1 MMRIVTAVVMLMF
14 LAGTALA
21 GGSLLKDG
29 KRAPEVVINE
39 KGEEVTSRVTPTVS
53 STSLIAVKKPK
64 TKKFEVHDIITII
77 VREES
82 RSRNEAD
89 AEVDKEAS
97 LKIELAEWIR
107 FKKSRGGMMRKLA
120 PDAGVAAGA
129 PTIDLKVKGKF
140 DNEADVARK
149 DSFLTKIAAKVV
161 DVKPN
166 GNLVLEAKRFI
177 QTDEEKISMTLT
189 GTVRPADVAV
199 DNSVSSTNVAD
210 LAVTKTTKGMA
221 RDGQKRGWL
230 VRLFQAISP
239 F

>member
-1 MMRIVTAVVMLMF
+1 M
-14 LAGTALA
+14 
-21 GGSLLKDG
+21 
-29 KRAPEVVINE
+29 
-39 KGEEVTSRVTPTVS
+39 S

-89 AEVDKEAS
+89 GEVDKVAN
-97 LKIELAEWIR
+97 LKVELADWIR
-107 FKKSRGGMMRKLA
+107 FKKSHSGLRTKLV
-120 PDAGVAAGA
+120 PDAGVATAA
-129 PTIDLKVKGKF
+129 PTIDLKAKGKI
-140 DNEADVARK
+140 DNEGDVERK
-149 DSFLTKIAAKVV
+149 DSFLTKIAAKIV

-166 GNLVLEAKRFI
+166 GNLVLEAKRYI
-177 QTDEEKISMTLT
+177 QTDDEKIAMTLT
-189 GTVRPADVAV
+189 GTVRPEDVAV
-199 DNSVSSTNVAD
+199 DNSVSSSNVAD